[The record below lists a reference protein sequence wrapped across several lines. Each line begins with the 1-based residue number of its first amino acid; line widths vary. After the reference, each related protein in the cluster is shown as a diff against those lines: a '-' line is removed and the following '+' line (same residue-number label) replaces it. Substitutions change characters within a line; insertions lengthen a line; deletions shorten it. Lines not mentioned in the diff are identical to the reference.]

1 MPTTPPSH
9 HSDSPRGGRT
19 AVVLVAAGSGTRLG
33 RAMPKAAV
41 PVAGVPMLERAIASV
56 AAALPEAQIVA
67 VLPAGDAS
75 LWQLCAS
82 IAAAPHDDGAP
93 RSNLVA
99 VAGGATRNDSV
110 RAGLAAIGDA
120 DHVLV
125 HDAARCLTPPA
136 VFAAVVDALTAGARA
151 VVPALP
157 VVDTIKAVRAAPD
170 ASIAAEAVESTP
182 PRSGLRAVQTPQ
194 GFRRDV
200 LVAAQ
205 RQVAAWPAARAETVT
220 DDALLM
226 EMLGEDVYLVPG
238 DERALKITTELD
250 LMLAEALIA
259 AGEEHS

>member
-1 MPTTPPSH
+1 M
-9 HSDSPRGGRT
+9 
-19 AVVLVAAGSGTRLG
+19 
-33 RAMPKAAV
+33 
-41 PVAGVPMLERAIASV
+41 PVAGVAMLERAIGSV
-56 AAALPEAQIVA
+56 ADALPGARIVA
-67 VLPAGDAS
+67 VVPAGHPG
-75 LWQLCAS
+75 LWQLCRT
-82 IAAAPHDDGAP
+82 AAAGTRHDDCVTAGLD
-93 RSNLVA
+93 LVA

-110 RAGLAAIGDA
+110 RAGLDAVGDA
-120 DHVLV
+120 EHVLV

-136 VFAAVVDALTAGARA
+136 VFAAVVDALAAGARA

-157 VVDTIKAVRAAPD
+157 VVDTIKTVRAAPD
-170 ASIAAEAVESTP
+170 PAIAAEAVDSTP
-182 PRSGLRAVQTPQ
+182 ARSGLRAVQTPQ
-194 GFRRDV
+194 GFRRAV

-205 RQVAAWPAARAETVT
+205 RQVAAWPAERAEAVT